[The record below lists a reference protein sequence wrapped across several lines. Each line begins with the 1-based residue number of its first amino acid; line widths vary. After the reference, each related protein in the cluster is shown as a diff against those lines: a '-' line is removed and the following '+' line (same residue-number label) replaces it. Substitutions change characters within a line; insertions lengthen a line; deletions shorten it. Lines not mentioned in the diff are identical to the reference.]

1 MRHHTQARTPK
12 AIGNVNR
19 QASMARMLAATALF
33 FSFAQ
38 AEADQLT
45 VTAANW
51 YKNAVYNIQI
61 NSSNANP
68 PTPLIPGTTTA
79 INSTTDAGTHGNF
92 DALVWVANSYCKSR
106 DLIVA
111 DASKQMIVRYQGA
124 STVPGCYIPPPGGT
138 PPTISPTA
146 QTVFAYATSTK
157 PGPRFPNGLSADA
170 YGNLFVISSAIE
182 GSYAGVWALPFDATN
197 GKYDIAP
204 VLIDKTFG
212 GTNTKRLVET
222 VVASQGTSLW
232 NVGDLLVLID
242 DWTSTTTTTK
252 TSRGTTTTTTWSTT
266 ARVNRYAATSIYGG
280 AGTPGPI
287 SSALPLSGP
296 TTVAIPTSAFIALF
310 KQLKIEQP
318 SWTFFSFFSDALFG
332 MDVLPAT
339 TPSAHTGVLFT
350 TGSGI
355 IAQFDTVEN
364 TFLTTNYANIPGGV
378 LQKVRVGLFS
388 NVPLAFVTQ
397 VLSSSALQGQILVLG
412 APISGKNNQVG
423 VVRSGLMEPVGLA
436 VVQSGSQ
443 TVPPNQPF
451 VPFTL
456 APLGASL
463 LSMTIDNLG
472 TGTLS
477 GVFTQTLCDV
487 QPDPRVSATVTNG
500 VLTSWSCTGQDL
512 QIGAGTTICPT
523 FPPAY
528 IPGSVCGHSGAGANA
543 FAVVEGAATGLDP
556 NDNNTII
563 ALSANADT
571 ALPGPGNLECT
582 AFPNGYPVTGQIPLI
597 AWGTRSDLTTVEGTI
612 PEDTLGTWDDLG
624 TSPPNPVLG
633 GEPGFLTE
641 LTGGCD
647 TSTSGS
653 RELSMIAFGL
663 GLSTP
668 PQSANY
674 QTFLY
679 QLLAQKFAALNQ
691 TIATAAVNSA
701 SVANTLETDIGS
713 ASGAQFFVNE
723 AQSTGNV
730 TTNMN
735 CALVQIYTAD
745 NSLRSNLSHFSSNL
759 IMTSPGGGNP
769 NPAGDI
775 DGRLAN
781 LFLLIYTEFLGN
793 SPPAPQAPPS
803 FLIPASAEPSCGL
816 MPPPYSVGGTVT
828 GLTGGSQVT
837 LVNQSNGD
845 MQTVT
850 GGGTG
855 TDSFTFPADLNP
867 GAPYNIAVATQPLTE
882 TCSSTNGSGNIGEGN
897 FSGVLFTCTANA
909 PPSLDISYFTIST
922 SDPDPGNVGSGT
934 CTDYVAS
941 ALGPDGLPVLNGSWD
956 PACGTIPKDVYPTA
970 NEITWWNPMFNT
982 NVTSTGSGTVLLP
995 YSNPNFYPPNGTGPC
1010 DDSCG
1015 DGYGGYQAAILS
1027 GQLTVTEPEGS
1038 VVSFILSADDMAFV
1052 YLDGVYVC
1060 GLGGVHP
1067 ATATSCTTSTISAGP
1082 HNLEV
1087 FYVDMAPTNAGLEFN
1102 VTATPDT
1109 NIVVTP

>member
-12 AIGNVNR
+12 AIRNVIR
-19 QASMARMLAATALF
+19 QASMARMLAAAALF
-33 FSFAQ
+33 FAFAR

-61 NSSNANP
+61 NSSKSNP
-68 PTPLIPGTTTA
+68 PTPVIPGTTTA

-92 DALVWVANSYCKSR
+92 DALVWVTNSYCNSR

-124 STVPGCYIPPPGGT
+124 STVAGCYTPPPPPPGGT
-138 PPTISPTA
+138 PLTISPTA
-146 QTVFAYATSTK
+146 QTVFAYTASTK
-157 PGPRFPNGLSADA
+157 SGPQFPNGLSADA
-170 YGNLFVISSAIE
+170 YGNLFAISSAIA

-232 NVGDLLVLID
+232 NIGDLLVLID

-252 TSRGTTTTTTWSTT
+252 TSKGTTTTTTWSTT

-287 SSALPLSGP
+287 SSGLSLSGP

-310 KQLKIEQP
+310 KQLKITQP
-318 SWTFFSFFSDALFG
+318 SWPFFSFFNDALFG
-332 MDVLPAT
+332 MDLLPAT

-350 TGSGI
+350 TGAGI
-355 IAQFDTVEN
+355 IAQFDTVQN
-364 TFLTTNYANIPGGV
+364 TFLTTNYANLPGAI

-397 VLSSSALQGQILVLG
+397 VLSGSTLQGQILVLG

-423 VVRSGLMEPVGLA
+423 VVTSGVIEPVGLA

-456 APLGASL
+456 APLGATL

-477 GVFTQTLCDV
+477 GVSTQTLCEV
-487 QPDPRVSATVTNG
+487 QPDPRVTATVSDG

-528 IPGSVCGHSGAGANA
+528 IPGSACGHSGAGANA
-543 FAVVEGAATGLDP
+543 FAVAEGAATGLDP
-556 NDNNTII
+556 SDNNTII
-563 ALSANADT
+563 AVSANADT

-612 PEDTLGTWDDLG
+612 PEDTLGTY
-624 TSPPNPVLG
+624 PVLG

-647 TSTSGS
+647 SSTSSS
-653 RELSMIAFGL
+653 RGISIIAFGL

-691 TIATAAVNSA
+691 TIATAAVNPA
-701 SVANTLETDIGS
+701 SVATTLETDIGS

-745 NSLRSNLSHFSSNL
+745 NYLRSNLTDFSSNL
-759 IMTSPGGGNP
+759 IVTSPGGGNP

-781 LFLLIYTEFLGN
+781 LFLSIYTEFLGN
-793 SPPAPQAPPS
+793 SPPAPQAPPL

-828 GLTGGSQVT
+828 GLSSGSQVT

-845 MQTVT
+845 TQTVS

-855 TDSFTFPADLNP
+855 TDSFTFVPADLNP
-867 GAPYNIAVATQPLTE
+867 GAAYNIAVTTQPPNQ
-882 TCSSTNGSGNIGEGN
+882 TCSSTNASGNIGEGN
-897 FSGVLFTCTANA
+897 VSGVLFACTANT
-909 PPSLDISYFTIST
+909 PPSLSISYYTIST
-922 SDPDPGNVGSGT
+922 SDPDPGNLGSGT
-934 CTDYVAS
+934 CSDYVTS
-941 ALGPDGLPVLNGSWD
+941 ALGTDGLPVLNEPLD
-956 PACGTIPKDVYPTA
+956 PSCGNSPADVNSST
-970 NEITWWNPMFNT
+970 NEITWWSTT
-982 NVTSTGSGTVLLP
+982 NANVSGPGSGTVSLP
-995 YSNPNFYPPNGTGPC
+995 YSNSSFYPPNGTGPC
-1010 DDSCG
+1010 DGSCG
-1015 DGYGGYQAAILS
+1015 GGYQAAILS
-1027 GQLTVTEPEGS
+1027 GQLTVTVPEGA

-1052 YLDGVYVC
+1052 YLDGAYVC
-1060 GLGGVHP
+1060 GIGGVHS
-1067 ATATSCTTSTISAGP
+1067 AMSTTCTTTSAISAGSHP
-1082 HNLEV
+1082 LEV
-1087 FYVDMAPTNAGLEFN
+1087 FYVDMAPTGAVLDFN
-1102 VTATPDT
+1102 VTAP
-1109 NIVVTP
+1109 NIVITP

>member
-12 AIGNVNR
+12 AIRNVNR
-19 QASMARMLAATALF
+19 QASMARMLAAAALLF
-33 FSFAQ
+33 AFAQ

-61 NSSNANP
+61 NSSKSNP
-68 PTPLIPGTTTA
+68 LTPVIPGTTTA

-92 DALVWVANSYCKSR
+92 DALVWVTNSYCNSR

-124 STVPGCYIPPPGGT
+124 STVAGCYIPPPPPPGGT
-138 PPTISPTA
+138 PLTISPTA
-146 QTVFAYATSTK
+146 QTLFAYATSTK

-170 YGNLFVISSAIE
+170 YGNLFAISSAIV

-232 NVGDLLVLID
+232 NIGDLLVLID

-252 TSRGTTTTTTWSTT
+252 TSKGTTTTTTWSTT

-287 SSALPLSGP
+287 SSGLPLSGP

-310 KQLKIEQP
+310 KQLKIAQP
-318 SWTFFSFFSDALFG
+318 SWTFFSLFSDALFG
-332 MDVLPAT
+332 MDLLPAT

-350 TGSGI
+350 TGGGI
-355 IAQFDTVEN
+355 IAQFDTVQD
-364 TFLTTNYANIPGGV
+364 TFLTTNYANIPGGL

-397 VLSSSALQGQILVLG
+397 VLSGSTLQGQILVLG

-423 VVRSGLMEPVGLA
+423 VVTSGVMEPVGLA

-463 LSMTIDNLG
+463 VSMTIDNLG

-477 GVFTQTLCDV
+477 GVSTQTLCEV
-487 QPDPRVSATVTNG
+487 QPDPRVSATVTGG

-523 FPPAY
+523 FPSAY

-556 NDNNTII
+556 NDNNTLI
-563 ALSANADT
+563 AVSANADT

-582 AFPNGYPVTGQIPLI
+582 ATAFSATGQIPLI
-597 AWGTRSDLTTVEGTI
+597 AWGTRSDLTTIEGTI
-612 PEDTLGTWDDLG
+612 PEDTLGTY
-624 TSPPNPVLG
+624 PVLG
-633 GEPGFLTE
+633 GAPGFLTE

-647 TSTSGS
+647 TSTSSS
-653 RELSMIAFGL
+653 RGISIVAFGL

-668 PQSANY
+668 PQSAKY

-691 TIATAAVNSA
+691 TISTATIKPA
-701 SVANTLETDIGS
+701 SVATTLQMDIGS
-713 ASGAQFFVNE
+713 VSGAQFFVNE

-745 NSLRSNLSHFSSNL
+745 KYLRSNLPDFSSNL
-759 IMTSPGGGNP
+759 IVTSPGGGNP

-781 LFLLIYTEFLGN
+781 LFLSIFTEFLGN
-793 SPPAPQAPPS
+793 SPPAPQAPPL

-828 GLTGGSQVT
+828 GLTVGSQVM

-855 TDSFTFPADLNP
+855 TDSFTFLPADLNP
-867 GAPYNIAVATQPLTE
+867 GAAYNIAVATQPLTE
-882 TCSSTNGSGNIGEGN
+882 TCSSTNASGNIGEGN
-897 FSGVLFTCTANA
+897 VSGVLFACTANT
-909 PPSLDISYFTIST
+909 PPSLSISYYTIST
-922 SDPDPGNVGSGT
+922 SDPDPGHLGSGT
-934 CTDYVAS
+934 CSDYVTS
-941 ALGPDGLPVLNGSWD
+941 ALGTDGLPVLNTPLESTSCGNS
-956 PACGTIPKDVYPTA
+956 PADVNSS
-970 NEITWWNPMFNT
+970 NEITWWSPMFNT
-982 NVTSTGSGTVLLP
+982 NVTSTGSDTVSLL
-995 YSNPNFYPPNGTGPC
+995 YSNPNFYPPNGTGNC
-1010 DDSCG
+1010 DGSCG
-1015 DGYGGYQAAILS
+1015 GGYQAAILS
-1027 GQLTVTEPEGS
+1027 GQLTVTVPEGA
-1038 VVSFILSADDMAFV
+1038 VVSFILSADDMEFV
-1052 YLDGVYVC
+1052 YLDGAYVC

-1067 ATATSCTTSTISAGP
+1067 ATSTTCTTTSPISAGSHP
-1082 HNLEV
+1082 LEV
-1087 FYVDMAPTNAGLEFN
+1087 FYVDMATTGAVLDFN
-1102 VTATPDT
+1102 VTGPNIIITP
-1109 NIVVTP
+1109 

>member
-1 MRHHTQARTPK
+1 
-12 AIGNVNR
+12 
-19 QASMARMLAATALF
+19 LF
-33 FSFAQ
+33 A
-38 AEADQLT
+38 
-45 VTAANW
+45 
-51 YKNAVYNIQI
+51 
-61 NSSNANP
+61 
-68 PTPLIPGTTTA
+68 
-79 INSTTDAGTHGNF
+79 
-92 DALVWVANSYCKSR
+92 
-106 DLIVA
+106 
-111 DASKQMIVRYQGA
+111 
-124 STVPGCYIPPPGGT
+124 
-138 PPTISPTA
+138 
-146 QTVFAYATSTK
+146 
-157 PGPRFPNGLSADA
+157 
-170 YGNLFVISSAIE
+170 ISSAIV

-232 NVGDLLVLID
+232 NIGDLLVLID

-252 TSRGTTTTTTWSTT
+252 TSKGTTTTTTWSTT

-287 SSALPLSGP
+287 SSGLSLRGP

-310 KQLKIEQP
+310 NQLKITQP

-332 MDVLPAT
+332 MDLLPAT

-350 TGSGI
+350 TGGGI
-355 IAQFDTVEN
+355 IAQFDTVQN

-397 VLSSSALQGQILVLG
+397 VLSGSTLQGQILVLG

-423 VVRSGLMEPVGLA
+423 VVTSGLMEPAGLA
-436 VVQSGSQ
+436 VMQSGSQ

-456 APLGASL
+456 APLGATL

-477 GVFTQTLCDV
+477 GVSTQTLCDV
-487 QPDPRVSATVTNG
+487 QPDPRVSATVTDG

-563 ALSANADT
+563 AVSANADT
-571 ALPGPGNLECT
+571 ALPGPGNLECN

-612 PEDTLGTWDDLG
+612 AEDTLGTY
-624 TSPPNPVLG
+624 PVLG
-633 GEPGFLTE
+633 GQPGFLTE

-647 TSTSGS
+647 TSTSTS
-653 RELSMIAFGL
+653 RGISIFAFGL

-691 TIATAAVNSA
+691 TIATAAINPA
-701 SVANTLETDIGS
+701 SVATTLKTDIGS

-735 CALVQIYTAD
+735 CALAKIYTAD
-745 NSLRSNLSHFSSNL
+745 SYLRSNLSDFSSNL
-759 IMTSPGGGNP
+759 IVTSPGGGSP

-775 DGRLAN
+775 DGRLSN
-781 LFLLIYTEFLGN
+781 LFLLIFTEFLGN
-793 SPPAPQAPPS
+793 SPPAPQAPPL

-816 MPPPYSVGGTVT
+816 MAPPYSVGGTVT

-845 MQTVT
+845 TQTVT

-855 TDSFTFPADLNP
+855 TDSFTFLPADLNP
-867 GAPYNIAVATQPLTE
+867 GAAYNIAVTTQPPNQ
-882 TCSSTNGSGNIGEGN
+882 TCSSTNASGNIAEGN
-897 FSGVLFTCTANA
+897 VSGVLFTCTANS
-909 PPSLDISYFTIST
+909 PPSLSVSYFTIST
-922 SDPDPGNVGSGT
+922 SDPDPGNLGSGT
-934 CTDYVAS
+934 CSDYVTS
-941 ALGPDGLPVLNGSWD
+941 ALGTDGLPVLNEPLD
-956 PACGTIPKDVYPTA
+956 PSCGNSPADVNSST
-970 NEITWWNPMFNT
+970 NEITWWSTANA
-982 NVTSTGSGTVLLP
+982 NVTSTGSGTVSLP
-995 YSNPNFYPPNGTGPC
+995 YSNSNFYPPNGTGPC
-1010 DDSCG
+1010 DGYCVE
-1015 DGYGGYQAAILS
+1015 GYGGYQAAVLS
-1027 GQLTVTEPEGS
+1027 GQLTVTVPEGEL
-1038 VVSFILSADDMAFV
+1038 VSFQITDDDMAFV
-1052 YLDGVYVC
+1052 YLDRRVREKTGS
-1060 GLGGVHP
+1060 GI
-1067 ATATSCTTSTISAGP
+1067 TAWVSPLAG
-1082 HNLEV
+1082 
-1087 FYVDMAPTNAGLEFN
+1087 AG
-1102 VTATPDT
+1102 
-1109 NIVVTP
+1109 

>member
-1 MRHHTQARTPK
+1 
-12 AIGNVNR
+12 
-19 QASMARMLAATALF
+19 MARMLAAAALF
-33 FSFAQ
+33 FAFAQ

-51 YKNAVYNIQI
+51 SRNAVYNIQI
-61 NSSNANP
+61 NSSKSNP
-68 PTPLIPGTTTA
+68 LTPVIPGTTTA

-92 DALVWVANSYCKSR
+92 DALVWVTNSYCKSR

-124 STVPGCYIPPPGGT
+124 STVPGSGCYTPSGGT
-138 PPTISPTA
+138 APTISPAA
-146 QTVFAYATSTK
+146 QTVFAYASTK
-157 PGPRFPNGLSADA
+157 SGPQFPNGLSADA
-170 YGNLFVISSAIE
+170 YGNLFAISTAIV

-232 NVGDLLVLID
+232 NIGDLLVLID
-242 DWTSTTTTTK
+242 DWTSATTTTK
-252 TSRGTTTTTTWSTT
+252 TSKGTTTTTTWSTT

-287 SSALPLSGP
+287 SSGLPLSGP

-310 KQLKIEQP
+310 KQLKITQP
-318 SWTFFSFFSDALFG
+318 SWTFFSLFSDALFG
-332 MDVLPAT
+332 MDLLPAT

-350 TGSGI
+350 TGGGI
-355 IAQFDTVEN
+355 IAQFDTVQN
-364 TFLTTNYANIPGGV
+364 TFLTTNYANIPGGL

-397 VLSSSALQGQILVLG
+397 VLSGSTFQGQILVLG

-423 VVRSGLMEPVGLA
+423 VVTSGLMEPVGLA

-451 VPFTL
+451 VPFNL
-456 APLGASL
+456 APLGATL

-477 GVFTQTLCDV
+477 GVSTQTLCEV
-487 QPDPRVSATVTNG
+487 QPDPRVSATVTDG
-500 VLTSWSCTGQDL
+500 VLTSWSCTGQYL

-528 IPGSVCGHSGAGANA
+528 IPGSACGHSGAGADA

-556 NDNNTII
+556 SDNNTII
-563 ALSANADT
+563 AVSANADT

-612 PEDTLGTWDDLG
+612 PEDTLGTY
-624 TSPPNPVLG
+624 PVLG
-633 GEPGFLTE
+633 GESGFLTE

-647 TSTSGS
+647 TSASSS
-653 RELSMIAFGL
+653 RGISIIAFGL

-668 PQSANY
+668 PQSAKY
-674 QTFLY
+674 QAFLY

-691 TIATAAVNSA
+691 TIATAAVNPA
-701 SVANTLETDIGS
+701 SVATTLKTDIGS

-723 AQSTGNV
+723 AQGTGNV

-745 NSLRSNLSHFSSNL
+745 NHLRSNLPDFSSNL

-793 SPPAPQAPPS
+793 SPPAPQAPPK
-803 FLIPASAEPSCGL
+803 FLIPVSAEPSCGL

-828 GLTGGSQVT
+828 GLPSGSQVT

-845 MQTVT
+845 TQTVT

-867 GAPYNIAVATQPLTE
+867 GAAYDIAVTAQPTYPYNQ
-882 TCSSTNGSGNIGEGN
+882 TCSSTNASGNIGEGN
-897 FSGVLFTCTANA
+897 VSSVLFACTANT
-909 PPSLDISYFTIST
+909 PPSLGISYYTIST
-922 SDPDPGNVGSGT
+922 SDPDPGHLGSGI
-934 CTDYVAS
+934 CYDYVAS
-941 ALGPDGLPVLNGSWD
+941 ALGPDGPVLNASWD
-956 PACGTIPKDVYPTA
+956 SACGDIPKDVNSS
-970 NEITWWNPMFNT
+970 NEITWWSPMFNT
-982 NVTSTGSGTVLLP
+982 NVTSTGSGTVSLP

-1010 DDSCG
+1010 DGSCG
-1015 DGYGGYQAAILS
+1015 GGYQAAILS
-1027 GQLTVTEPEGS
+1027 GQLTVTVPEGA
-1038 VVSFILSADDMAFV
+1038 VVSFILSADDMEFV
-1052 YLDGVYVC
+1052 YLDDVYVC

-1067 ATATSCTTSTISAGP
+1067 TASTSCTTSTISAGS
-1082 HNLEV
+1082 HSLEV
-1087 FYVDMAPTNAGLEFN
+1087 FYVDMAPTGAVLEFN
-1102 VTATPDT
+1102 VTAP
-1109 NIVVTP
+1109 NIVITP